1 MNEICMIR
9 EICEST
15 PLLLWIISYLFNF
28 AKNYRKPDGILSS
41 NFETMV
47 EDFFRSFNLFSEVEI
62 KEFLPLFETRKVHK
76 NDFFVQEGEKC
87 KEIAFIVSGIFRSYY
102 ISDEGKDMT
111 YCFRFPN
118 QLMAG
123 YSSFI
128 SDCPSRENMQAITD
142 ADLMVLKKDAVD
154 DLVTDDLNW
163 TRFLKMI
170 AEQEYL
176 ELEKRFFQLQRDT
189 AAQRYE
195 ALLGNQPDYVQK
207 IPLQY
212 LASYLGITQ
221 RHLSRIRK
229 EVTI

>member
-1 MNEICMIR
+1 MI
-9 EICEST
+9 
-15 PLLLWIISYLFNF
+15 
-28 AKNYRKPDGILSS
+28 
-41 NFETMV
+41 
-47 EDFFRSFNLFSEVEI
+47 EDYFRSFNIFSDSEI
-62 KEFLPLFETRKVHK
+62 RDFAQLFEARKMYK
-76 NDFFVQEGEKC
+76 NEFFIQEGSHC

-118 QLMAG
+118 QLMAS

-128 SDCPSRENMQAITD
+128 SDCPSSENMQAITD
-142 ADLMVLKKDAVD
+142 TELMVLKKDAVD
-154 DLVTDDLNW
+154 DLVKDDLNW
-163 TRFLKMI
+163 TKFLKMI

-176 ELEKRFFQLQRDT
+176 ELEKRFFQLQRDS
-189 AAQRYE
+189 AAKRYE
-195 ALLGNQPDYVQK
+195 TLLGNQPDYVQK

-229 EVTI
+229 EITI

>member
-1 MNEICMIR
+1 MI
-9 EICEST
+9 EE
-15 PLLLWIISYLFNF
+15 Y
-28 AKNYRKPDGILSS
+28 
-41 NFETMV
+41 
-47 EDFFRSFNLFSEVEI
+47 FRSFNIFSEAEI
-62 KEFLPLFETRKVHK
+62 RNFLQLFEIRKVHK

-87 KEIAFIVSGIFRSYY
+87 REIAFILSGIFRSFY
-102 ISDEGKDMT
+102 ISDQGKDMT

-118 QLMAG
+118 QMMAG

-128 SDCPSRENMQAITD
+128 SGCPSRENMQAITD
-142 ADLMVLKKDAVD
+142 ADLMILKKEAVD
-154 DLVTDDLNW
+154 ELVKDDLNW

-170 AEQEYL
+170 AEEEYL
-176 ELEKRFFQLQRDT
+176 ELENRFFQLQRNS
-189 AAQRYE
+189 AAQRYK

-229 EVTI
+229 EIS